1 MVENLE
7 NKTPENII
15 DEPLIKVPMDRNYSS
30 ADMSRFDSASNVVDQ
45 PTVGFFGTVM
55 NLLNSLIGAEIL
67 SISRS
72 MLFYGLTVSVVLMI
86 FTAIISYITTILTV
100 KLQSLTR
107 AESLKIIRE
116 MMYNC
121 IINYSF
127 IIYIFMLYFI
137 FNYRWQ

>member
-1 MVENLE
+1 
-7 NKTPENII
+7 
-15 DEPLIKVPMDRNYSS
+15 MDLNYTLV
-30 ADMSRFDSASNVVDQ
+30 DIFRFDSESNVVDL
-45 PTVGFFGTVM
+45 PTVSFFGIVM
-55 NLLNSLIGAEIL
+55 NLLSSLIGTEIL

-72 MLFYGLTVSVVLMI
+72 MRFYGLTVSVVLMI

-121 IINYSF
+121 IINYS
-127 IIYIFMLYFI
+127 IICI